1 MADWKGVVG
10 TVAPAIAT
18 ALGGPLAGLGV
29 SALAGALGLGQDAGE
44 EELAGALA
52 HPTPEQLFALKRAEM
67 EFTARL
73 RELDIDLER
82 LAVADRSSARR
93 REAATGDS
101 WTPRLLAVLTL
112 GLFGGCVWWA
122 FTGDMSTLDAAQSG
136 IIGGVIGYA
145 SAKAD
150 TVVGYYFGG
159 SAGGLPGEAR
169 KGERR

>member
-1 MADWKGVVG
+1 MADWKGIVG

-44 EELAGALA
+44 EDLAQALA
-52 HPTPEQLFALKRAEM
+52 HPTPEQLLALKRAEM
-67 EFTARL
+67 DFTARL
-73 RELDIDLER
+73 KELDIDLER

-101 WTPRLLAVLTL
+101 WTPRVLAVLTL
-112 GLFGGCVWWA
+112 GMFGGCVWWA

-159 SAGGLPGEAR
+159 SAGGMQSGGR
-169 KGERR
+169 KDERR

>member
-1 MADWKGVVG
+1 MSDWKGIVG
-10 TVAPAIAT
+10 TVAPAIAA

-29 SALAGALGLGQDAGE
+29 SALAGALGLGD
-44 EELAGALA
+44 GANEDEVA
-52 HPTPEQLFALKRAEM
+52 SAVSRATPEQLLAVKRAEM
-67 EFTARL
+67 DFVARL
-73 RELDIDLER
+73 KELDIDLER
-82 LAVADRSSARR
+82 LAVADRASARR
-93 REAATGDS
+93 RETATGDS

-122 FTGDMSTLDAAQSG
+122 FTGDMGTLDAAQSG

-159 SAGGLPGEAR
+159 SVSGSQPVR
-169 KGERR
+169 KDERRT

>member
-1 MADWKGVVG
+1 MTDWKGIVG
-10 TVAPAIAT
+10 AVAPAIAT

-29 SALAGALGLGQDAGE
+29 STLAAALGLGDDANE
-44 EELAGALA
+44 DDVARALDRA
-52 HPTPEQLFALKRAEM
+52 TPEQLLAVKRAEM
-67 EFTARL
+67 DFSARL
-73 RELDIDLER
+73 KELDIDLER
-82 LAVADRSSARR
+82 LAVADRASARR
-93 REAATGDS
+93 RETATGDS

-122 FTGDMSTLDAAQSG
+122 FSGDMGALDPAQSG

-159 SAGGLPGEAR
+159 SVSGSQPVR
-169 KGERR
+169 KDERRT

>member
-1 MADWKGVVG
+1 MADWKGIVG

-29 SALAGALGLGQDAGE
+29 SALAGALDLGEGASE
-44 EELAGALA
+44 EDVARVLA
-52 HPTPEQLFALKRAEM
+52 HPTPEQLLALKRAEM
-67 EFTARL
+67 DFTARL
-73 RELDIDLER
+73 KELDIDLER

-122 FTGDMSTLDAAQSG
+122 FTSDMSTLDAAQSG

-159 SAGGLPGEAR
+159 SAGGMQSGGR
-169 KGERR
+169 KDERR